1 MSKLTGILLAIAS
14 SATFGLIPLFSIPVL
29 ESGVNLES
37 LCFYRF
43 LVATLLMALF
53 MLVKGVSFK
62 IKREEFIPLFILSI
76 FYASTS
82 LFLTGSYAYMPSS
95 IATTIHFLYPVLV
108 TTIMI
113 LFFKERF
120 SLFKGIAVVA
130 ALIGVYFLSGS
141 ADSSSTESISLMG
154 LLFVFITIITYGTY
168 IVGVNQ
174 IPILKRVNGTTL
186 TFYILANS
194 AFFFLCNL
202 VFRGVEFSVVDSASQ
217 WYNIIALGLFATLIS
232 DLTLVYAIQIIGST
246 VTAILGCM
254 EPLTAVIVG
263 ITLFK
268 ERITNTQYIGILFVF
283 VAVYLV
289 IMAQNREKSLSK

>member
-202 VFRGVEFSVVDSASQ
+202 LFRGVEFSVVDSASQ

-268 ERITNTQYIGILFVF
+268 ERIANTQYIGILFVF

-289 IMAQNREKSLSK
+289 IMAQNREKSQSK

>member
-141 ADSSSTESISLMG
+141 ADSSST
-154 LLFVFITIITYGTY
+154 
-168 IVGVNQ
+168 
-174 IPILKRVNGTTL
+174 
-186 TFYILANS
+186 
-194 AFFFLCNL
+194 
-202 VFRGVEFSVVDSASQ
+202 
-217 WYNIIALGLFATLIS
+217 
-232 DLTLVYAIQIIGST
+232 
-246 VTAILGCM
+246 
-254 EPLTAVIVG
+254 
-263 ITLFK
+263 
-268 ERITNTQYIGILFVF
+268 
-283 VAVYLV
+283 
-289 IMAQNREKSLSK
+289 

>member
-1 MSKLTGILLAIAS
+1 MTKIGKLSGILLAMAS

-29 ESGVNLES
+29 DSGVNLES
-37 LCFYRF
+37 LCLYRF
-43 LVATLLMALF
+43 LVATVLMALF
-53 MLVKGVSFK
+53 MLCKGVSFK
-62 IKREEFIPLFILSI
+62 IKREEFIPLFILSM

-82 LFLTGSYAYMPSS
+82 IFLTGSYAYMPSS

-113 LFFKERF
+113 LFFKESF
-120 SLFKGIAVVA
+120 SLFKGIAVIA
-130 ALIGVYFLSGS
+130 ALIGVFFLSGS
-141 ADSSSTESISLMG
+141 AESSTTGSISFMG
-154 LLFVFITIITYGTY
+154 LFFVFITIITYGTY

-194 AFFFLCNL
+194 AFFFLCNIL
-202 VFRGVEFSVVDSASQ
+202 IRGVEFSVLESSSQ

-246 VTAILGCM
+246 ITAILGCM

-263 ITLFK
+263 VTLFK
-268 ERITNTQYIGILFVF
+268 EKITTTQYIGIVFVF
-283 VAVYLV
+283 IAVYLV
-289 IMAQNREKSLSK
+289 IMAQGRRRD